1 MLARNVYI
9 APLALLT
16 LLLSSCV
23 EVKHTELYQ
32 VAAPAE
38 EVVGI
43 ENFYALQIFADF
55 MNDENWHTEFPQCL
69 TVENKAE
76 FARSGTGGLKL
87 TWNRQAEGCT
97 WVGMGFG
104 WSGWTPKDISQITD
118 QAAISFYAR
127 STAGNLKSIPWALA
141 LEDYSGAQAYA
152 GVFPATIQGGIITE
166 TDWTQ
171 VIVPLSSFDYR
182 ENDFD
187 LTLVKQMIIQ
197 FEAEGELL
205 IDQIEVIPY
214 TKGKKQKAHIV
225 QIPNDTSFDQAFAST
240 QEWLSIAPITIDKH
254 SIALATNQEFLFI
267 SATLIDD
274 SPLQNQHSG
283 TDIWNGDC
291 LELAWASNA
300 EADPFRKFL
309 LRSDHHIGI
318 KLTAAPEV
326 WNWRMAAHIANAQIK
341 VSTAGERVHIQAAIP
356 LEDIGGVREPNRSYA
371 FEIAVDQGDATGI
384 RNAQYRWN
392 SVYREG
398 FHTNPT
404 LWGAA
409 TIIPF

>member
-1 MLARNVYI
+1 MFARKI
-9 APLALLT
+9 HSTIGALT
-16 LLLSSCV
+16 LLLAGGCA
-23 EVKHTELYQ
+23 EVKHAELYQ
-32 VAAPAE
+32 VPAPAQD
-38 EVVGI
+38 VAGI
-43 ENFYALQIFADF
+43 ENFYALQIFTDF
-55 MNDENWHTEFPQCL
+55 LNDENWHTEFPQCL

-76 FARSGTGGLKL
+76 FAKGEGGGLKL
-87 TWNRQAEGCT
+87 TWNRQAAGCT

-118 QAAISFYAR
+118 RAAVSFYAR
-127 STAGNLKSIPWALA
+127 STSGNLKSIPWAIA

-152 GVFPATIQGGIITE
+152 GVFPATIQGGVITE
-166 TDWTQ
+166 TGWTQ

-197 FEAEGELL
+197 FEAEGELI

-214 TKGKKQKAHIV
+214 TKGKKQKAHIA
-225 QIPNDTSFDQAFAST
+225 QISNDISFDQAFANT
-240 QEWLSIAPITIDKH
+240 QPWLQADPITIEQH
-254 SIALATNQEFLFI
+254 SVALASNDRFLFI
-267 SATLIDD
+267 SASIVDD
-274 SPLQNQHSG
+274 SPLQNKH
-283 TDIWNGDC
+283 TEANIWNGDC

-300 EADPFRKFL
+300 EADPYRKFL
-309 LRSDHHIGI
+309 LRSDHHLGI
-318 KLTAAPEV
+318 KLNAAAEV
-326 WNWRMAAHIANAQIK
+326 WNWRTTAPITNAQTQ
-341 VSTAGERVHIQAAIP
+341 VSVEGDRVRILAAIP
-356 LEDIGGVREPNRSYA
+356 LEEIGGVREPNRNYA
-371 FEIAVDQGDATGI
+371 FEIAIDQGDETGI

>member
-1 MLARNVYI
+1 MFARKI
-9 APLALLT
+9 HSTIGALT
-16 LLLSSCV
+16 LLLASSCV
-23 EVKHTELYQ
+23 EVKHAELYQ
-32 VAAPAE
+32 VPAPAQ
-38 EVVGI
+38 EVAGI
-43 ENFYALQIFADF
+43 ENFYALQIFTDF

-76 FARSGTGGLKL
+76 FAKGDGGGLKL
-87 TWNRQAEGCT
+87 TWNRQAAGCI

-104 WSGWTPKDISQITD
+104 WSGWVPKDISQITD
-118 QAAISFYAR
+118 RAAISFYAR

-152 GVFPATIQGGIITE
+152 GVFPATIQGGVITE
-166 TDWTQ
+166 TGWTQ
-171 VIVPLSSFDYR
+171 IIVPLSSFDYR

-197 FEAEGELL
+197 FEAEGELI

-214 TKGKKQKAHIV
+214 TKGKKQKAHIA
-225 QIPNDTSFDQAFAST
+225 QISSDISFDQAFAST
-240 QEWLSIAPITIDKH
+240 QPWLQTDPITIEQH
-254 SIALATNQEFLFI
+254 SIALASNDRFLFI
-267 SATLIDD
+267 SATIVDD
-274 SPLQNQHSG
+274 SPLQNKH
-283 TDIWNGDC
+283 TETNIWNGDC

-300 EADPFRKFL
+300 DADPYRKFL

-318 KLTAAPEV
+318 KLSAAPEV
-326 WNWRMAAHIANAQIK
+326 WNWRTAAPIANAQTQ
-341 VSTAGERVHIQAAIP
+341 VSIEGDRVRIQAAIP
-356 LEDIGGVREPNRSYA
+356 LEEIGGVREPNRNYA
-371 FEIAVDQGDATGI
+371 FEIAIDQGDETGI

>member
-1 MLARNVYI
+1 MPAKTI
-9 APLALLT
+9 HTTTLALIALFV
-16 LLLSSCV
+16 SSCV
-23 EVKHTELYQ
+23 EVKHAELYQ
-32 VAAPAE
+32 VALPAQDDT
-38 EVVGI
+38 GI
-43 ENFYALQIFADF
+43 ENFYALQIFSDF

-76 FARSGTGGLKL
+76 FAKSGGGGLKL
-87 TWNRQAEGCT
+87 KWNRQAEGCV

-104 WSGWTPKDISQITD
+104 WSGWTPKDLSQITD
-118 QAAISFYAR
+118 KAAISFYAR

-152 GVFPATIQGGIITE
+152 GVFPATIQGGVITD
-166 TDWTQ
+166 TGWTQ

-225 QIPNDTSFDQAFAST
+225 QISNDVQYDQAFTST
-240 QEWLSIAPITIDKH
+240 QQWLSAEPITINKH
-254 SIALATNQEFLFI
+254 SITLASNDAFLFI
-267 SATLIDD
+267 SATLLDD
-274 SPLQNQHSG
+274 SPLQNQH
-283 TDIWNGDC
+283 TETNIWNGDC

-300 EADPFRKFL
+300 EADPYRKFL

-318 KLTAAPEV
+318 KLSAEPEV
-326 WNWRMAAHIANAQIK
+326 WNWRTAAPIANAQIK
-341 VSTAGERVHIQAAIP
+341 VFIEGECVLVQAAIP
-356 LEDIGGVREPNRSYA
+356 LNEIGGVREPNRNYA
-371 FEIAVDQGDATGI
+371 FEIAIDQGDETGI

-392 SVYREG
+392 SIFREG

-409 TIIPF
+409 TIIAF